1 MGGQR
6 NETTELTYNLGI
18 VTPRLQVVSVVDTGV
33 FRVSNTDDGMWLNE
47 GFGREEALFGS
58 EQAENEEKDAAWNQ
72 NGRPK
77 E

>member
-1 MGGQR
+1 M
-6 NETTELTYNLGI
+6 
-18 VTPRLQVVSVVDTGV
+18 VDTGV

>member
-33 FRVSNTDDGMWLNE
+33 FRVSNTGDGMRLNE
-47 GFGREEALFGS
+47 GFGREEALFDS
-58 EQAENEEKDAAWNQ
+58 EQ
-72 NGRPK
+72 
-77 E
+77 